1 MGKVRP
7 LSGREV
13 MAILTR
19 NGFSEVRRRGSH
31 LVMQKVVPGSTIT
44 VIVPDHK
51 TIRAGTLAS
60 IVRQSQLPRQAFE
73 S

>member
-13 MAILTR
+13 RAILAR
-19 NGFSEVRRRGSH
+19 NGFSEARRRGSH
-31 LVMQKVVPGSTIT
+31 LAMQKVVPGTTIT

-60 IVRQSQLPRQAFE
+60 IIRQSQLPRQAFE